1 MTERTEATTIPAD
14 VEKLM
19 AEHDPDIQAIER
31 RLRQVILEAMP
42 DARETVD
49 WGNHLLAYSLGERM
63 RDLAFAIIAHK
74 AHVNLQLA
82 DGADLADPDGLVEGT
97 GKRIRHVKCRSVE
110 DCERPALRR
119 LIDQELA
126 LKRA

>member
-1 MTERTEATTIPAD
+1 MPETTTIPAD

-31 RLRQVILEAMP
+31 RVRQAILAAMP
-42 DARETVD
+42 DAREVVD
-49 WGNHLLAYSLGERM
+49 WGNHLLAYSVGERM

-82 DGADLADPDGLVEGT
+82 DGVDLADPDGLVEGT

-110 DCERPALRR
+110 DCDRPALRR
-119 LIDQELA
+119 LIEQQVA

>member
-1 MTERTEATTIPAD
+1 MPQVTVPAD

-19 AEHDPDIQAIER
+19 AEHDPEIQAIER

-42 DARETVD
+42 DAREIVD
-49 WGNHLLAYSLGERM
+49 WGNHLLAYGLGERM

-74 AHVNLQLA
+74 AHVNLQLP
-82 DGADLADPDGLVEGT
+82 DGVELADPDGLVEGT

-110 DCERPALRR
+110 DCDRPALRR
-119 LIDQELA
+119 LIDEQLA

>member
-1 MTERTEATTIPAD
+1 MPETTTIP
-14 VEKLM
+14 
-19 AEHDPDIQAIER
+19 PD
-31 RLRQVILEAMP
+31 
-42 DARETVD
+42 D

-82 DGADLADPDGLVEGT
+82 DGVDLADPDGLVEGT

-110 DCERPALRR
+110 DCDRPALRR
-119 LIDQELA
+119 LIDQQIA
-126 LKRA
+126 ATRAKTR

>member
-1 MTERTEATTIPAD
+1 MPETTTIPPD

-19 AEHDPDIQAIER
+19 AEHDPGIQAIER
-31 RLRQVILEAMP
+31 RLREVILEAMP
-42 DARETVD
+42 DAREVVD
-49 WGNHLLAYSLGERM
+49 RGNHLLAYSLGERM

-82 DGADLADPDGLVEGT
+82 DGVDLADPDGLVEGT

-110 DCERPALRR
+110 DCDRPALRR
-119 LIDQELA
+119 LIDQQITA
-126 LKRA
+126 TRAKG

>member
-1 MTERTEATTIPAD
+1 MPATTTIPPD
-14 VEKLM
+14 VEKLIS
-19 AEHDPDIQAIER
+19 EHDPEIQAIEW
-31 RLRQVILEAMP
+31 RLREVILEAMP
-42 DARETVD
+42 DAREVVD

-82 DGADLADPDGLVEGT
+82 DGVDLADPDGLVEGT

-110 DCERPALRR
+110 DCDRPALRR
-119 LIDQELA
+119 LIDQQIA
-126 LKRA
+126 VTRAAR

>member
-1 MTERTEATTIPAD
+1 MPEASTVPPD

-19 AEHDPDIQAIER
+19 AEHDPGIQAIER

-42 DARETVD
+42 DAREVVD

-82 DGADLADPDGLVEGT
+82 DGVELADPDGLVEGT

-110 DCERPALRR
+110 DCDRPALRR
-119 LIDQELA
+119 LIEQQVA
-126 LKRA
+126 LRRV

>member
-1 MTERTEATTIPAD
+1 MSQTTTVPPD
-14 VEKLM
+14 VEKLIG
-19 AEHDPDIQAIER
+19 EHDPEIQAIER

-42 DARETVD
+42 DAREIVD

-82 DGADLADPDGLVEGT
+82 DGVELADPVEGT

-110 DCERPALRR
+110 DCDRPALRR
-119 LIDQELA
+119 LIDAELA
-126 LKRA
+126 LKRD